1 MEKQQQR
8 TLFADWWQHGLS
20 SRANTAITKV
30 AKAITADK
38 STKKK
43 TILFRF
49 LKFL

>member
-8 TLFADWWQHGLS
+8 TLCADWWQHVLS
-20 SRANTAITKV
+20 SRANTAFTKV

-43 TILFRF
+43 NNII
-49 LKFL
+49 